1 MDIINT
7 GDGWGNLTPAS
18 RNFNVDRNYPYK
30 AIRVLFLSWE
40 DDDLGIEDYIQ
51 DLKTVFGSIYN
62 FLTYW
67 FRIPL
72 NAPKEYMEEKVEWF
86 KAQCSDQRELLLVY
100 YGGHGHFQGDNEM
113 TLSAF
118 K

>member
-1 MDIINT
+1 MEVVNT
-7 GDGWGNLTPAS
+7 GDGWDNLIPDGPTYI
-18 RNFNVDRNYPYK
+18 VDRDYPYK

-40 DDDLGIEDYIQ
+40 DDDLRVEDYIQ

-62 FLTYW
+62 FPTYW

-72 NAPKEYMEEKVEWF
+72 DSPKEYMEEKVEWF
-86 KAQCSDQRELLLVY
+86 KVQCLDRRELLLVY
-100 YGGHGHFQGDNEM
+100 YGGHGHFQGDDEM
-113 TLSAF
+113 ALSAY